1 MFETKDATAAE
12 EAEIET
18 AAEAETWLSFVGEPL
33 PHFCSNLYTGIMGIR
48 EDEKRWKRIQDAL
61 AAEASGKEPRPVSS
75 MRTLFGIQSSVEQQ
89 IERIVAEDEA
99 SRRDARKQARDSDCD
114 SHDL

>member
-33 PHFCSNLYTGIMGIR
+33 PHCCSNLYTGIMGIR

-99 SRRDARKQARDSDCD
+99 SRRDARKQARDSDRD